1 MSGKLPENS
10 NCQWPCN
17 VCGLAC
23 SSLPPAN
30 SEEMIGDDDDDDDD
44 DDDII
49 SLRSELMMGRY
60 GSAMKNTFCSGRGS
74 GIGFQS
80 LQDNLEQ
87 SVTPV
92 PEDPVP
98 PLASGGTACTPCTDI
113 LEGK

>member
-1 MSGKLPENS
+1 MTFVINIKISPPVQCVTHC
-10 NCQWPCN
+10 NCKSK
-17 VCGLAC
+17 GH
-23 SSLPPAN
+23 
-30 SEEMIGDDDDDDDD
+30 DDDDDDD